1 MENKETSD
9 NKCCVTKCDLDLG
22 KEFWDKHY
30 KSQTTAWDLGE
41 VSPPIKNYIDQL
53 TDKNINILIPGCG
66 NTYEAEYLLL
76 KGFNNITLIDISP
89 TLVEKLQ
96 IKFKNNSAI
105 KIIQGDFFAL
115 NGQYDLILEQTFFCA
130 ISPSLREK
138 YAKIMHELLTENGK
152 LAGVLFNRTFDF
164 QGPPFGGTKDEYKL
178 LFENYFNFKTFDKCY
193 NSFSKRENT
202 ELFINLIKK

>member
-1 MENKETSD
+1 MKNKETAD
-9 NKCCVTKCDLDLG
+9 NKNFVTKSDLDLG
-22 KEFWDKHY
+22 KEFWDNQY

-53 TDKNINILIPGCG
+53 TDKNIRILIPGCG
-66 NTYEAEYLLL
+66 NTYEAEYLILN
-76 KGFNNITLIDISP
+76 GFNNITLIDISP
-89 TLVEKLQ
+89 TLVENLQ

-105 KIIQGDFFAL
+105 KIIQGDFFEL
-115 NGQYDLILEQTFFCA
+115 KGEYDLILEQTFFCA

-138 YAKIMHELLTENGK
+138 YVKKMHELLTEKGK
-152 LAGVLFNRTFDF
+152 LAGVLFDRNFDF
-164 QGPPFGGTKDEYKL
+164 PGPPFGGTKDEYKH
-178 LFENYFNFKTFDKCY
+178 LFENFFNFKTFDKCY